1 MKLFSR
7 YKSEEAVETLLL
19 AIKSVSADSTLE
31 GEDRKACLE
40 TLHKMRKAFKKRK
53 QFIIV

>member
-7 YKSEEAVETLLL
+7 YRSEEAVETLIL
-19 AIKSVSADSTLE
+19 AIEAVSKDSSLE
-31 GEDRKACLE
+31 GKDRKACLE

>member
-7 YKSEEAVETLLL
+7 YRSEEAVETLIL
-19 AIKSVSADSTLE
+19 AIEAVSKDNTLE
-31 GEDRKACLE
+31 RKDQRACLE

>member
-31 GEDRKACLE
+31 GEDRKVCLE